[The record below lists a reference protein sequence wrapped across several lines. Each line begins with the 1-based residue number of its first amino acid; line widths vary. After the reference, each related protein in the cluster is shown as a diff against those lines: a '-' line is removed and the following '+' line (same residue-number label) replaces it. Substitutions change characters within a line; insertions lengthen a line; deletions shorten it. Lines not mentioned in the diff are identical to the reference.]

1 MIVRSRE
8 GDDPQVDGGVGGAR
22 TGRQLTDSVEVLY
35 VHATIKLKVV
45 QRVSRE
51 TEAVR
56 EERRERLAF
65 SFNFSTFPFI
75 LNWV

>member
-1 MIVRSRE
+1 MAEQRA
-8 GDDPQVDGGVGGAR
+8 QA
-22 TGRQLTDSVEVLY
+22 GRQLTDSVEVLY

-56 EERRERLAF
+56 GEKGTECF
-65 SFNFSTFPFI
+65 
-75 LNWV
+75 

>member
-1 MIVRSRE
+1 MTQPRDWKWMAEQRA
-8 GDDPQVDGGVGGAR
+8 QA
-22 TGRQLTDSVEVLY
+22 GRQLTDSVEVLY

-56 EERRERLAF
+56 GEKGTECF
-65 SFNFSTFPFI
+65 
-75 LNWV
+75 